1 MRVAAVQH
9 DVVWEDTE
17 ANLDRLGP
25 RVDEAASQGAGL
37 IVLCETFSTGFS
49 MNTDKTGEQRD
60 GPTATWLAER
70 AAATGAWVCGS
81 VPERERPGQPPFNT
95 FVLAGPDGT
104 VHRYDKVHPFT
115 HAGEHHHFSA
125 GSELRTFTVEGTRI
139 SPFVCYDLRFA
150 DEFWA
155 LGPGTDVFVVP
166 ANWPDTR
173 REHWRTLLRARAIE
187 NQCYV
192 VGVNRVGEGGG
203 LSYAG
208 GSCIVDPLG
217 RTLVEAA
224 LVETVLVADVDPGVV
239 SDVRDRFRF
248 LPDRR

>member
-1 MRVAAVQH
+1 
-9 DVVWEDTE
+9 
-17 ANLDRLGP
+17 
-25 RVDEAASQGAGL
+25 
-37 IVLCETFSTGFS
+37 
-49 MNTDKTGEQRD
+49 
-60 GPTATWLAER
+60 
-70 AAATGAWVCGS
+70 
-81 VPERERPGQPPFNT
+81 
-95 FVLAGPDGT
+95 VLAGPDGT